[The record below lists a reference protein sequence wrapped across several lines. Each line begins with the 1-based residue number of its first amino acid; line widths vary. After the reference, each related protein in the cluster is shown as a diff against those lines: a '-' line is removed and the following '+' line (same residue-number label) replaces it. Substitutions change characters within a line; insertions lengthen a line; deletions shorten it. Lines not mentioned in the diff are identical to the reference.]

1 MLGTLHLFAC
11 WVLVIGNGL
20 AGIWALTANRLAW
33 LKTAWLWWFTGFVQ
47 LWVLVQ
53 LTIAALHLN
62 ASDGAP
68 ESFHVF
74 YGVLSAVTAAYFVQL
89 QESVESTP
97 KCVIWMGRTL
107 HNGTRHTG
115 PYSALTGH
123 ALSYSVQPANRSD
136 SLDS

>member
-33 LKTAWLWWFTGFVQ
+33 LKTAWVF
-47 LWVLVQ
+47 VQ

-74 YGVLSAVTAAYFVQL
+74 YGVLSAVTVAILYSYKSQL
-89 QESVESTP
+89 NRHQNALYGWGGLF
-97 KCVIWMGRTL
+97 IMGLGIR
-107 HNGTRHTG
+107 
-115 PYSALTGH
+115 ALI
-123 ALSYSVQPANRSD
+123 L
-136 SLDS
+136 L

>member
-20 AGIWALTANRLAW
+20 AGIWALTANRPSW

-47 LWVLVQ
+47 LWVFVQ

-74 YGVLSAVTAAYFVQL
+74 YGVLSAVTVAILYSYKSQL
-89 QESVESTP
+89 NRHQNALYG
-97 KCVIWMGRTL
+97 WGGL
-107 HNGTRHTG
+107 FHNGTLAYEPLCCSNRARIVLFS
-115 PYSALTGH
+115 SA
-123 ALSYSVQPANRSD
+123 S
-136 SLDS
+136 

>member
-47 LWVLVQ
+47 LWVFVQ

-74 YGVLSAVTAAYFVQL
+74 RRERVKRVTSKEHPPAQRSPVAGRIPAKISEIDTAVEVDCAVHGAGV
-89 QESVESTP
+89 
-97 KCVIWMGRTL
+97 
-107 HNGTRHTG
+107 
-115 PYSALTGH
+115 
-123 ALSYSVQPANRSD
+123 
-136 SLDS
+136 

>member
-1 MLGTLHLFAC
+1 MLGTMHLFAC

-33 LKTAWLWWFTGFVQ
+33 LKTAWLWWFTGFVL
-47 LWVLVQ
+47 LWVFVQ

-74 YGVLSAVTAAYFVQL
+74 YGVLSAVTVAILYSYKSQL
-89 QESVESTP
+89 NRHQNALYGWGGLF
-97 KCVIWMGRTL
+97 IMGLGIR
-107 HNGTRHTG
+107 
-115 PYSALTGH
+115 ALI
-123 ALSYSVQPANRSD
+123 L
-136 SLDS
+136 L